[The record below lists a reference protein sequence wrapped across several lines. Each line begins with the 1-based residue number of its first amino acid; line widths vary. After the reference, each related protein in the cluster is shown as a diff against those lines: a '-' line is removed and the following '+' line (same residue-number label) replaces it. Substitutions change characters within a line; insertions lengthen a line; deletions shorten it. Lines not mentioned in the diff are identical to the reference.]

1 MSYTAINIDKQEFIK
16 SLDETINIIR
26 DNDFNIS
33 KITLYLCR
41 EKSNEK
47 FNIDVPFDFLVKSY
61 EDLRQPL
68 MENIDK
74 ILLEMNQ
81 YKVALD
87 EIELELVKDENTI
100 KIPFITSLL
109 EFCKERMKE
118 KEIIDEIN

>member
-1 MSYTAINIDKQEFIK
+1 MAYSTINIDKQEFIK

-47 FNIDVPFDFLVKSY
+47 FNIIVPFNFLVKSY

-68 MENIDK
+68 IENIDK